1 MRKIIVTQRFEKD
14 FKKLQEIIKNKT
26 EVVVQLLKKDSR
38 TKAVD
43 LKKLKG
49 FKKFWRVKVDRNYRL
64 IYTITPDAIE
74 LRRIKH
80 RQGIYKS
87 SF

>member
-49 FKKFWRVKVDRNYRL
+49 FKKFW
-64 IYTITPDAIE
+64 
-74 LRRIKH
+74 
-80 RQGIYKS
+80 
-87 SF
+87 